1 MRLLGVV
8 LLGYQLVSEDGVQS
22 FTTTTN
28 HHGTLHHWSIT
39 SCQPDGVGLWFHN
52 HNHHDDDND
61 DSHSRRLGTGR
72 ISWLR
77 VDDKAN
83 DSLLQW
89 PTISRWKGRKWYGT
103 RFAAVLEDGEND
115 EEASF
120 FRDNYNDDDDDDD
133 DNDNNNVV
141 VVLQEKEKD
150 GETFSSKNDIRE
162 EEEEEEEE
170 MLMVGDMDMTLPTN
184 EDLATLTPGTSDG
197 FFIVKHYKSS
207 LLGDSFDWDM
217 LQAMSSSSSSVL
229 NDKDIERLGLTPRNM
244 SLPVALML
252 LDPQEYP
259 SQSKARK
266 ACRKASILIHRGPL
280 LRHPESLSRSEQA
293 DGEAADEEEAETW
306 FDPEKCI
313 RGHVGDRIYPGG
325 NVSIYHSPTAICFLV
340 VVASTFFWLV
350 VSVVPWGTLLQKPN
364 TIILSRQSSH
374 FMFHCFV

>member
-1 MRLLGVV
+1 
-8 LLGYQLVSEDGVQS
+8 VSEDGVQS
-22 FTTTTN
+22 FSATTN
-28 HHGTLHHWSIT
+28 HHGTLHPRSIT

-52 HNHHDDDND
+52 NNHNHDDDD
-61 DSHSRRLGTGR
+61 DDDDNHSRRLGTRR

-77 VDDKAN
+77 VDDTAKN
-83 DSLLQW
+83 SLLQW
-89 PTISRWKGRKWYGT
+89 PTISHGKGRKWYGT
-103 RFAAVLEDGEND
+103 RFAAVLENGEND
-115 EEASF
+115 EEGSF
-120 FRDNYNDDDDDDD
+120 FRDSHNDDDYDES
-133 DNDNNNVV
+133 NVL
-141 VVLQEKEKD
+141 VLQEEEED
-150 GETFSSKNDIRE
+150 RETSSSKNDIR

-170 MLMVGDMDMTLPTN
+170 MLMVGDMDMTLPTK

-197 FFIVKHYKSS
+197 FFIVKHYKTS
-207 LLGDSFDWDM
+207 LSGDSFDWDM
-217 LQAMSSSSSSVL
+217 IQAMSSSSSVL
-229 NDKDIERLGLTPRNM
+229 NDKDIERLGLTPHNM

-293 DGEAADEEEAETW
+293 VGEAADEEEAETW

-325 NVSIYHSPTAICFLV
+325 NVSIYHSPTAISFLV

-350 VSVVPWGTLLQKPN
+350 VSVVPWGTLLPGQDCCRKTNYNHPLAP
-364 TIILSRQSSH
+364 ILTLHVSL
-374 FMFHCFV
+374 FV